1 MPTNPIP
8 LNKFRLIAKTLDSGS
23 NLIYRENLEV
33 ASILLSAQI
42 TNTTSSIMS
51 TDVKILKSGSLSDS
65 DAIALLK
72 DAKIPPGD
80 SLNPISGKIVLEK
93 YDAFIITS
101 TKSGSLQVILSILE
115 NAIN

>member
-65 DAIALLK
+65 DAITLLK
-72 DAKIPPGD
+72 NTKIPPGD

-101 TKSGSLQVILSILE
+101 TESGSLQVILSILE